1 MSGTMIRY
9 DLKLPRVGVCVRECE
24 RERERERKRE
34 RVIVGS
40 FKKGKAHVCL

>member
-24 RERERERKRE
+24 RERER
-34 RVIVGS
+34 VIVGS